1 METSQ
6 LDPKLS
12 LQPFDPEVFQRVW
25 NRVMPDQ
32 DRSPIAMDAP
42 AQPAVPALSP
52 VPEQPPETPPQVPL
66 TCLGEGSRPYT
77 QAIRDMMD
85 QTRGFLRSLQTLSR
99 RSGSRAARVL
109 SGIAGDLRREERR
122 QSQAQVKFD
131 QGLVIDYGARCVYQ
145 NGEPVH
151 LAKKE
156 FDILELLSLHPS
168 QVFDREHIYDSVWGW
183 DSEAVENHVEV
194 YVGFLR
200 KKLANIGSGIKI
212 KSIRSLGYHLEVSDD
227 D

>member
-42 AQPAVPALSP
+42 SQPAVPALSP
-52 VPEQPPETPPQVPL
+52 APEQPPETAPQVPL

-85 QTRGFLRSLQTLSR
+85 QTRGFLRSLQALSR

-122 QSQAQVKFD
+122 LSTAHF
-131 QGLVIDYGARCVYQ
+131 LIT
-145 NGEPVH
+145 GERY
-151 LAKKE
+151 
-156 FDILELLSLHPS
+156 SPS
-168 QVFDREHIYDSVWGW
+168 QTG
-183 DSEAVENHVEV
+183 AVPS
-194 YVGFLR
+194 GPLPLDLR
-200 KKLANIGSGIKI
+200 TLFQQLHQRAAQARAAAQGMGDPCLQQLFQD
-212 KSIRSLGYHLEVSDD
+212 LGEDAEFYAQRLRALLEEMP
-227 D
+227 

>member
-42 AQPAVPALSP
+42 AQPAVPVLSP
-52 VPEQPPETPPQVPL
+52 VPEQPPETAPQVPL

-85 QTRGFLRSLQTLSR
+85 QTRGFLRSLQALSR

-122 QSQAQVKFD
+122 LSTAHF
-131 QGLVIDYGARCVYQ
+131 LIT
-145 NGEPVH
+145 GERY
-151 LAKKE
+151 
-156 FDILELLSLHPS
+156 SPS
-168 QVFDREHIYDSVWGW
+168 QTG
-183 DSEAVENHVEV
+183 AVPS
-194 YVGFLR
+194 GPLPLALR
-200 KKLANIGSGIKI
+200 ALFQQLHQRAAQARAAAQGMGDPCLQQLFQD
-212 KSIRSLGYHLEVSDD
+212 LGEDAEFYAQRLRALLEEIP
-227 D
+227 

>member
-52 VPEQPPETPPQVPL
+52 APEQPPETPPQVPL

-85 QTRGFLRSLQTLSR
+85 QTRGFLRSLQALSR

-122 QSQAQVKFD
+122 LSTAHF
-131 QGLVIDYGARCVYQ
+131 LIT
-145 NGEPVH
+145 GERY
-151 LAKKE
+151 
-156 FDILELLSLHPS
+156 SPS
-168 QVFDREHIYDSVWGW
+168 QTG
-183 DSEAVENHVEV
+183 AVPS
-194 YVGFLR
+194 GPLPLALR
-200 KKLANIGSGIKI
+200 ALFQQLHQRAAQARAAAQGMGDPCLQQLFQD
-212 KSIRSLGYHLEVSDD
+212 LGEDAEFYAQRLRALLEGMP
-227 D
+227 

>member
-52 VPEQPPETPPQVPL
+52 APEQPPETPPQVPL

-77 QAIRDMMD
+77 QTIRDMMD
-85 QTRGFLRSLQTLSR
+85 QTRGFLRSLQSLSR

-122 QSQAQVKFD
+122 LSTAHFLITGERYAPGQT
-131 QGLVIDYGARCVYQ
+131 GAAPS
-145 NGEPVH
+145 GPLP
-151 LAKKE
+151 LA
-156 FDILELLSLHPS
+156 L
-168 QVFDREHIYDSVWGW
+168 
-183 DSEAVENHVEV
+183 
-194 YVGFLR
+194 
-200 KKLANIGSGIKI
+200 
-212 KSIRSLGYHLEVSDD
+212 RSLFQQLHQRAAQARAAAQGMGDPCLQQLFQDLGEDAEFYAQRLRALLEEMP
-227 D
+227 

>member
-42 AQPAVPALSP
+42 ALSP
-52 VPEQPPETPPQVPL
+52 APEQPPETAPQVPL

-85 QTRGFLRSLQTLSR
+85 QTRGFLRSLQALSR
-99 RSGSRAARVL
+99 RSGSRTARVL

-122 QSQAQVKFD
+122 LSTAHF
-131 QGLVIDYGARCVYQ
+131 LIT
-145 NGEPVH
+145 GERY
-151 LAKKE
+151 
-156 FDILELLSLHPS
+156 SPS
-168 QVFDREHIYDSVWGW
+168 QTG
-183 DSEAVENHVEV
+183 AVPS
-194 YVGFLR
+194 GPLPLALR
-200 KKLANIGSGIKI
+200 ALFQQLHQRAAQARAAAQGMEDPCLQQLFQD
-212 KSIRSLGYHLEVSDD
+212 LGEDAEFYAQRLRALLEEIP
-227 D
+227 

>member
-32 DRSPIAMDAP
+32 SRSPIAMDAP
-42 AQPAVPALSP
+42 SQPAVPALSP
-52 VPEQPPETPPQVPL
+52 VPEQPPETAPQVPL

-77 QAIRDMMD
+77 QAIQDMMD
-85 QTRGFLRSLQTLSR
+85 QTRGFLRSLQSLSR

-122 QSQAQVKFD
+122 LSTAHF
-131 QGLVIDYGARCVYQ
+131 LIT
-145 NGEPVH
+145 GERY
-151 LAKKE
+151 
-156 FDILELLSLHPS
+156 SPS
-168 QVFDREHIYDSVWGW
+168 QTG
-183 DSEAVENHVEV
+183 AVPS
-194 YVGFLR
+194 GPLPLALR
-200 KKLANIGSGIKI
+200 ALFQQLHQRAAQARAAAQGMGDPCLQQLFQD
-212 KSIRSLGYHLEVSDD
+212 LGEDAEFYAQRLRALLEEMS
-227 D
+227 

>member
-52 VPEQPPETPPQVPL
+52 APEQPPETAPQVSL

-85 QTRGFLRSLQTLSR
+85 QTRGFLRSLQALSR

-122 QSQAQVKFD
+122 LSTAHF
-131 QGLVIDYGARCVYQ
+131 LIT
-145 NGEPVH
+145 GERY
-151 LAKKE
+151 
-156 FDILELLSLHPS
+156 SPS
-168 QVFDREHIYDSVWGW
+168 QTG
-183 DSEAVENHVEV
+183 AVPS
-194 YVGFLR
+194 GPLPLALR
-200 KKLANIGSGIKI
+200 ALFQQLHQRAAQARAAAQGMGDPCLQQLFQN
-212 KSIRSLGYHLEVSDD
+212 LGEDAEFYAQRLRALLEEMP
-227 D
+227 

>member
-32 DRSPIAMDAP
+32 SRSPIAMDAP
-42 AQPAVPALSP
+42 SQPAVPALSP
-52 VPEQPPETPPQVPL
+52 APEQPPETAPQVPL

-85 QTRGFLRSLQTLSR
+85 QTRGFLRSLEALSR

-122 QSQAQVKFD
+122 LSTAHF
-131 QGLVIDYGARCVYQ
+131 LIT
-145 NGEPVH
+145 GERY
-151 LAKKE
+151 
-156 FDILELLSLHPS
+156 SPS
-168 QVFDREHIYDSVWGW
+168 QTG
-183 DSEAVENHVEV
+183 AVPS
-194 YVGFLR
+194 GPLPLALR
-200 KKLANIGSGIKI
+200 ALFQQLHQRAAQARAAAQGMGDPCLQQLFQD
-212 KSIRSLGYHLEVSDD
+212 LGEDAEFYAQRLRALLEGMP
-227 D
+227 

>member
-52 VPEQPPETPPQVPL
+52 APEQPPETAPQVPL

-85 QTRGFLRSLQTLSR
+85 QTRGFLRSLQSLSR

-122 QSQAQVKFD
+122 LSTAHF
-131 QGLVIDYGARCVYQ
+131 LIT
-145 NGEPVH
+145 GERY
-151 LAKKE
+151 
-156 FDILELLSLHPS
+156 SPS
-168 QVFDREHIYDSVWGW
+168 QTGAAPSGPLPL
-183 DSEAVENHVEV
+183 A
-194 YVGFLR
+194 LR
-200 KKLANIGSGIKI
+200 TLFQQLHQRAAQARAAAQGMGDPCLQQLFQD
-212 KSIRSLGYHLEVSDD
+212 LGEDAEFYAQRLRALLEEMP
-227 D
+227 

>member
-42 AQPAVPALSP
+42 SQPAVPALSP
-52 VPEQPPETPPQVPL
+52 APEQPPETAPQVPL

-85 QTRGFLRSLQTLSR
+85 QTRGFLRSLQALSR

-122 QSQAQVKFD
+122 LSTAHF
-131 QGLVIDYGARCVYQ
+131 LIT
-145 NGEPVH
+145 GERY
-151 LAKKE
+151 
-156 FDILELLSLHPS
+156 SPS
-168 QVFDREHIYDSVWGW
+168 QTGAAPSGPLPL
-183 DSEAVENHVEV
+183 A
-194 YVGFLR
+194 LR
-200 KKLANIGSGIKI
+200 TLFQQLHQRAAQARAAAQGMGDPCLQQLFQD
-212 KSIRSLGYHLEVSDD
+212 LGEDAEFYAQRLRALLDEIP
-227 D
+227 

>member
-32 DRSPIAMDAP
+32 TRSPIAMDAP
-42 AQPAVPALSP
+42 SQPAVPALSP
-52 VPEQPPETPPQVPL
+52 APEQPPETAPQVPL

-85 QTRGFLRSLQTLSR
+85 QTRGFLRSLQSLSR

-122 QSQAQVKFD
+122 LSTAHF
-131 QGLVIDYGARCVYQ
+131 LIT
-145 NGEPVH
+145 GERY
-151 LAKKE
+151 
-156 FDILELLSLHPS
+156 SPS
-168 QVFDREHIYDSVWGW
+168 QTGAAPSGPLPL
-183 DSEAVENHVEV
+183 A
-194 YVGFLR
+194 LR
-200 KKLANIGSGIKI
+200 TLFQQLHQRAAQARAAAQGMGDPCLQQLFQD
-212 KSIRSLGYHLEVSDD
+212 LGEDAEFYAQRLRALLEEIP
-227 D
+227 

>member
-6 LDPKLS
+6 LDPSFS

-42 AQPAVPALSP
+42 SQPAVPALSP
-52 VPEQPPETPPQVPL
+52 APEQPPETAPQVPL

-122 QSQAQVKFD
+122 LSTAHF
-131 QGLVIDYGARCVYQ
+131 LIT
-145 NGEPVH
+145 GERY
-151 LAKKE
+151 
-156 FDILELLSLHPS
+156 SPS
-168 QVFDREHIYDSVWGW
+168 QTGER
-183 DSEAVENHVEV
+183 AA
-194 YVGFLR
+194 R
-200 KKLANIGSGIKI
+200 RPKGSGLAPALAAAGGLA
-212 KSIRSLGYHLEVSDD
+212 RTARLPPEGRTGGRLVSGAGPAAGRRRG
-227 D
+227 

>member
-32 DRSPIAMDAP
+32 SRSPIAMDAP
-42 AQPAVPALSP
+42 SQPAVPALSP
-52 VPEQPPETPPQVPL
+52 APEQPPETAPQVPL

-85 QTRGFLRSLQTLSR
+85 QTRGFLRSLQSLSR

-122 QSQAQVKFD
+122 LSTAHF
-131 QGLVIDYGARCVYQ
+131 LIT
-145 NGEPVH
+145 GERY
-151 LAKKE
+151 A
-156 FDILELLSLHPS
+156 PS
-168 QVFDREHIYDSVWGW
+168 QTGAAPSGP
-183 DSEAVENHVEV
+183 
-194 YVGFLR
+194 LP
-200 KKLANIGSGIKI
+200 LAL
-212 KSIRSLGYHLEVSDD
+212 RSLFQQLHQRAAQARAAAQGMGDPCLQQLFQDLGEDAEFYAQRLRALLEGMP
-227 D
+227 

>member
-42 AQPAVPALSP
+42 SQPAVPALSP
-52 VPEQPPETPPQVPL
+52 APEQPPETPPSAPL

-77 QAIRDMMD
+77 QAIRDMTD
-85 QTRGFLRSLQTLSR
+85 QTRGFLRSLQSLSR

-122 QSQAQVKFD
+122 LSTAHFLITGERYSPSQARAAPSGSLPLVLRTLFQQLHQRAAQARAAA
-131 QGLVIDYGARCVYQ
+131 QGMGDPCLQQLFQD
-145 NGEPVH
+145 
-151 LAKKE
+151 LAEDAE
-156 FDILELLSLHPS
+156 FYAQRLRALLEEIP
-168 QVFDREHIYDSVWGW
+168 
-183 DSEAVENHVEV
+183 
-194 YVGFLR
+194 
-200 KKLANIGSGIKI
+200 
-212 KSIRSLGYHLEVSDD
+212 
-227 D
+227 

>member
-52 VPEQPPETPPQVPL
+52 APEQPPETAPQVPL

-85 QTRGFLRSLQTLSR
+85 QTRGFLRSLQSLSR
-99 RSGSRAARVL
+99 RSGSRTARVL

-122 QSQAQVKFD
+122 LSTAHF
-131 QGLVIDYGARCVYQ
+131 LIT
-145 NGEPVH
+145 GERY
-151 LAKKE
+151 A
-156 FDILELLSLHPS
+156 PS
-168 QVFDREHIYDSVWGW
+168 QTG
-183 DSEAVENHVEV
+183 AVPS
-194 YVGFLR
+194 GPLPLALR
-200 KKLANIGSGIKI
+200 ALFQQLHQRAAQARAAAQGMGDPCLQQLFQD
-212 KSIRSLGYHLEVSDD
+212 LGEDAEFYAQRLRALLEEMP
-227 D
+227 

>member
-42 AQPAVPALSP
+42 SQPAVPALSP
-52 VPEQPPETPPQVPL
+52 APEQPPETPPEVPL

-77 QAIRDMMD
+77 QAIRDMTD
-85 QTRGFLRSLQTLSR
+85 QTRGFLRSLQALSR

-122 QSQAQVKFD
+122 LSTAHF
-131 QGLVIDYGARCVYQ
+131 LIT
-145 NGEPVH
+145 GERY
-151 LAKKE
+151 
-156 FDILELLSLHPS
+156 SPS
-168 QVFDREHIYDSVWGW
+168 QTG
-183 DSEAVENHVEV
+183 AVSS
-194 YVGFLR
+194 GPLPLALR
-200 KKLANIGSGIKI
+200 ALFQQLHQRAAQARAAAHGMGDPCLQQLFQDLAEDAEFYAQ
-212 KSIRSLGYHLEVSDD
+212 RLRALLEEIP
-227 D
+227 

>member
-32 DRSPIAMDAP
+32 SRSPIAMDAP
-42 AQPAVPALSP
+42 SQPAVPALSP
-52 VPEQPPETPPQVPL
+52 APEQPPETAPQVPL

-85 QTRGFLRSLQTLSR
+85 QTRGFLRSLQALSR

-122 QSQAQVKFD
+122 LSTAHF
-131 QGLVIDYGARCVYQ
+131 LIT
-145 NGEPVH
+145 GERY
-151 LAKKE
+151 
-156 FDILELLSLHPS
+156 SPS
-168 QVFDREHIYDSVWGW
+168 QTGAAPSGPLPL
-183 DSEAVENHVEV
+183 A
-194 YVGFLR
+194 LR
-200 KKLANIGSGIKI
+200 TLFQQLHQRAAQARAAAQGMGDPCLQQLFQD
-212 KSIRSLGYHLEVSDD
+212 LGEDAEFYAQRLRALLEGMP
-227 D
+227 

>member
-42 AQPAVPALSP
+42 AQPAAPALSP
-52 VPEQPPETPPQVPL
+52 APEQPPETPPQVPL

-85 QTRGFLRSLQTLSR
+85 QTRGFLRSLQALSR

-122 QSQAQVKFD
+122 LSTAHF
-131 QGLVIDYGARCVYQ
+131 LIT
-145 NGEPVH
+145 GERY
-151 LAKKE
+151 
-156 FDILELLSLHPS
+156 SPS
-168 QVFDREHIYDSVWGW
+168 QTG
-183 DSEAVENHVEV
+183 AVPS
-194 YVGFLR
+194 GPLPLALR
-200 KKLANIGSGIKI
+200 ALFQQLHQRAAQARAAAQGMGDPCLQQLFQD
-212 KSIRSLGYHLEVSDD
+212 LGEDAEFYAQRLRALLEEMP
-227 D
+227 

>member
-52 VPEQPPETPPQVPL
+52 APEQPPETPPQVPL

-77 QAIRDMMD
+77 QAIRDIMD
-85 QTRGFLRSLQTLSR
+85 QTRGFLRSLQSLSR
-99 RSGSRAARVL
+99 RSGSQAARVL

-122 QSQAQVKFD
+122 LSTAHF
-131 QGLVIDYGARCVYQ
+131 LIT
-145 NGEPVH
+145 GERY
-151 LAKKE
+151 
-156 FDILELLSLHPS
+156 SPS
-168 QVFDREHIYDSVWGW
+168 QTG
-183 DSEAVENHVEV
+183 AVPS
-194 YVGFLR
+194 GPLPLALR
-200 KKLANIGSGIKI
+200 ALFQQLHQRAAQARAAAQGMGDPCLQQLFQDLAEDAEFYAQ
-212 KSIRSLGYHLEVSDD
+212 RLRALLEGMP
-227 D
+227 

>member
-52 VPEQPPETPPQVPL
+52 APEQPPETPPQVPL

-77 QAIRDMMD
+77 QAIRDIMD
-85 QTRGFLRSLQTLSR
+85 QTRGFLRSLQSLSR

-122 QSQAQVKFD
+122 LSTAHF
-131 QGLVIDYGARCVYQ
+131 LIT
-145 NGEPVH
+145 GERY
-151 LAKKE
+151 
-156 FDILELLSLHPS
+156 SPS
-168 QVFDREHIYDSVWGW
+168 QTG
-183 DSEAVENHVEV
+183 AVPS
-194 YVGFLR
+194 GPLPLALR
-200 KKLANIGSGIKI
+200 ALFQQLHQRAAQARAAAQGMGDPCLQQLFQD
-212 KSIRSLGYHLEVSDD
+212 LGEDAEFYAQRLRALLEEMP
-227 D
+227 

>member
-52 VPEQPPETPPQVPL
+52 VPEQPPETAPQVPL

-85 QTRGFLRSLQTLSR
+85 QTRGFLRSLQALSR
-99 RSGSRAARVL
+99 RSGSRTARVL

-122 QSQAQVKFD
+122 LSTAHF
-131 QGLVIDYGARCVYQ
+131 LIT
-145 NGEPVH
+145 GERY
-151 LAKKE
+151 
-156 FDILELLSLHPS
+156 SPS
-168 QVFDREHIYDSVWGW
+168 QTG
-183 DSEAVENHVEV
+183 AVPS
-194 YVGFLR
+194 GPLPLALR
-200 KKLANIGSGIKI
+200 ALFQQLHQRAAQARAAAQGMGDPCLQQLFQD
-212 KSIRSLGYHLEVSDD
+212 LGEDAEFYAQRLRALLEEMP
-227 D
+227 

>member
-42 AQPAVPALSP
+42 SQPAVPALSP
-52 VPEQPPETPPQVPL
+52 APEQPPETAPQVPL

-85 QTRGFLRSLQTLSR
+85 QTRGFLRSLQALSR

-122 QSQAQVKFD
+122 LSTAHF
-131 QGLVIDYGARCVYQ
+131 LIT
-145 NGEPVH
+145 GERY
-151 LAKKE
+151 
-156 FDILELLSLHPS
+156 SPS
-168 QVFDREHIYDSVWGW
+168 QTGAAPSGPLPL
-183 DSEAVENHVEV
+183 A
-194 YVGFLR
+194 LR
-200 KKLANIGSGIKI
+200 TLFQQLHQRAAQARAAAQGMGDPCLQQLFQD
-212 KSIRSLGYHLEVSDD
+212 LGEDAEFYAQRLRALLEGMP
-227 D
+227 

>member
-32 DRSPIAMDAP
+32 SRSPIAMDAP
-42 AQPAVPALSP
+42 SQPAVPALSP
-52 VPEQPPETPPQVPL
+52 APEQPPETAPQVPL

-85 QTRGFLRSLQTLSR
+85 QTRGFLRSLQSLSR

-122 QSQAQVKFD
+122 LSTAHF
-131 QGLVIDYGARCVYQ
+131 LIT
-145 NGEPVH
+145 GERY
-151 LAKKE
+151 
-156 FDILELLSLHPS
+156 SPS
-168 QVFDREHIYDSVWGW
+168 QTGAAPSGPLPL
-183 DSEAVENHVEV
+183 A
-194 YVGFLR
+194 LR
-200 KKLANIGSGIKI
+200 TLFQQLHQRAAQARAAAQGMGDPCLQQLFQD
-212 KSIRSLGYHLEVSDD
+212 LGEDAEFYAQRLRALLEEMP
-227 D
+227 

>member
-42 AQPAVPALSP
+42 SQPAVPALSP
-52 VPEQPPETPPQVPL
+52 APEQPPETPPEVPL

-77 QAIRDMMD
+77 QAIRDMTD
-85 QTRGFLRSLQTLSR
+85 QTRGFLRSLQSLSR

-122 QSQAQVKFD
+122 LSTAHFLITGERYAPSQTGTGPSGSLAQVLRTLF
-131 QGLVIDYGARCVYQ
+131 QQFHQRAAQARAAAQEMGDPCLQ
-145 NGEPVH
+145 QLFQDLGED
-151 LAKKE
+151 AE
-156 FDILELLSLHPS
+156 FYAQRLRALLEEIP
-168 QVFDREHIYDSVWGW
+168 
-183 DSEAVENHVEV
+183 
-194 YVGFLR
+194 
-200 KKLANIGSGIKI
+200 
-212 KSIRSLGYHLEVSDD
+212 
-227 D
+227 

>member
-52 VPEQPPETPPQVPL
+52 APEQPPETAPQVPL

-85 QTRGFLRSLQTLSR
+85 QTRGFLRSLQALSR

-122 QSQAQVKFD
+122 LSTAHF
-131 QGLVIDYGARCVYQ
+131 LIT
-145 NGEPVH
+145 GERY
-151 LAKKE
+151 
-156 FDILELLSLHPS
+156 SPS
-168 QVFDREHIYDSVWGW
+168 QTG
-183 DSEAVENHVEV
+183 AVSS
-194 YVGFLR
+194 GPLPLALR
-200 KKLANIGSGIKI
+200 ALFQQLHQRAAQARAAAQGMGDPCLQQLFQD
-212 KSIRSLGYHLEVSDD
+212 LGEDAEFYAQRLRALLEGMP
-227 D
+227 

>member
-52 VPEQPPETPPQVPL
+52 APEQPPETAPQVPL

-85 QTRGFLRSLQTLSR
+85 QTRGFLRSLQALSR

-122 QSQAQVKFD
+122 LSTAHF
-131 QGLVIDYGARCVYQ
+131 LIT
-145 NGEPVH
+145 GERY
-151 LAKKE
+151 
-156 FDILELLSLHPS
+156 SPS
-168 QVFDREHIYDSVWGW
+168 QTG
-183 DSEAVENHVEV
+183 AVPS
-194 YVGFLR
+194 GPLPLALR
-200 KKLANIGSGIKI
+200 ALFQQLHQRAAQARAAAQGMEDPCLQQLFQD
-212 KSIRSLGYHLEVSDD
+212 LGEDAEFYAQRLRALLEEIP
-227 D
+227 

>member
-12 LQPFDPEVFQRVW
+12 LRPFDPEVFQRVW

-52 VPEQPPETPPQVPL
+52 APEQPPETAPQVPL

-85 QTRGFLRSLQTLSR
+85 QTRGFLRSLQALSR

-122 QSQAQVKFD
+122 LSTAHF
-131 QGLVIDYGARCVYQ
+131 LIT
-145 NGEPVH
+145 GERY
-151 LAKKE
+151 
-156 FDILELLSLHPS
+156 SPS
-168 QVFDREHIYDSVWGW
+168 QTGAAPSGPLPL
-183 DSEAVENHVEV
+183 A
-194 YVGFLR
+194 LR
-200 KKLANIGSGIKI
+200 TLFQQLHQRAAQARAAAQGMGDPCLQQLFQD
-212 KSIRSLGYHLEVSDD
+212 LGEDAEFYAQRLRALLEGMP
-227 D
+227 

>member
-32 DRSPIAMDAP
+32 DRSPIAMGAP

-52 VPEQPPETPPQVPL
+52 APEQPPETAPQVPL

-85 QTRGFLRSLQTLSR
+85 QTRGFLRSLQALSR

-122 QSQAQVKFD
+122 LSTAHF
-131 QGLVIDYGARCVYQ
+131 LIT
-145 NGEPVH
+145 GERY
-151 LAKKE
+151 
-156 FDILELLSLHPS
+156 SPS
-168 QVFDREHIYDSVWGW
+168 QTGAAPSGPLPLALRTLFQQLHQR
-183 DSEAVENHVEV
+183 AVQARAAAQGMGDPCLQQLFQDLGEDAEF
-194 YVGFLR
+194 YAQRLR
-200 KKLANIGSGIKI
+200 AL
-212 KSIRSLGYHLEVSDD
+212 LEGMP
-227 D
+227 

>member
-52 VPEQPPETPPQVPL
+52 VPEQPPETAPQVPL

-77 QAIRDMMD
+77 QTIRDMMD
-85 QTRGFLRSLQTLSR
+85 QTRGFLRSLQALSR

-122 QSQAQVKFD
+122 LSTAHF
-131 QGLVIDYGARCVYQ
+131 LIT
-145 NGEPVH
+145 GERY
-151 LAKKE
+151 
-156 FDILELLSLHPS
+156 SPS
-168 QVFDREHIYDSVWGW
+168 QTG
-183 DSEAVENHVEV
+183 AVPS
-194 YVGFLR
+194 GPLPLALR
-200 KKLANIGSGIKI
+200 ALFQQLHQRAAQARAAAQGMGDPCLQQLFQD
-212 KSIRSLGYHLEVSDD
+212 LGEDAEFYAQRLRALLEEMP
-227 D
+227 

>member
-32 DRSPIAMDAP
+32 SRSPIAMDAP
-42 AQPAVPALSP
+42 SQPAVPALSP
-52 VPEQPPETPPQVPL
+52 APEQPPETAPQVPL

-85 QTRGFLRSLQTLSR
+85 QTRGFLRSLQALSR

-122 QSQAQVKFD
+122 LSTAHF
-131 QGLVIDYGARCVYQ
+131 LIT
-145 NGEPVH
+145 GERY
-151 LAKKE
+151 
-156 FDILELLSLHPS
+156 SPS
-168 QVFDREHIYDSVWGW
+168 QTGAAPSGPLPL
-183 DSEAVENHVEV
+183 A
-194 YVGFLR
+194 LR
-200 KKLANIGSGIKI
+200 TLFQQLHQRAAQARAAAQGMEDPCLQQLFQDLAEDAEFYAQ
-212 KSIRSLGYHLEVSDD
+212 RLRALLEEIP
-227 D
+227 

>member
-85 QTRGFLRSLQTLSR
+85 QTRGFLRSLQALSR

-122 QSQAQVKFD
+122 LSTAHF
-131 QGLVIDYGARCVYQ
+131 LIT
-145 NGEPVH
+145 GERY
-151 LAKKE
+151 
-156 FDILELLSLHPS
+156 SPS
-168 QVFDREHIYDSVWGW
+168 QTGAAPSGPLPL
-183 DSEAVENHVEV
+183 A
-194 YVGFLR
+194 LR
-200 KKLANIGSGIKI
+200 TLFQQLHQRAAQARAAAQGMGDPCLQQLFQD
-212 KSIRSLGYHLEVSDD
+212 LGEDAEFYAQRLRALLEGMP
-227 D
+227 

>member
-52 VPEQPPETPPQVPL
+52 APEQPPETAPQVPL

-77 QAIRDMMD
+77 QAIRDMTD
-85 QTRGFLRSLQTLSR
+85 QTRGFLRSLQALSR
-99 RSGSRAARVL
+99 RSDSRAARVL

-122 QSQAQVKFD
+122 LSTAHF
-131 QGLVIDYGARCVYQ
+131 LIT
-145 NGEPVH
+145 GERY
-151 LAKKE
+151 
-156 FDILELLSLHPS
+156 SPS
-168 QVFDREHIYDSVWGW
+168 QTGAAPSGPLPLALRTLFQQLHQR
-183 DSEAVENHVEV
+183 AVQARAAAQGMGDPCLQQLFQDLGEDAEF
-194 YVGFLR
+194 YAQRLR
-200 KKLANIGSGIKI
+200 AL
-212 KSIRSLGYHLEVSDD
+212 LEEIP
-227 D
+227 

>member
-42 AQPAVPALSP
+42 AQPAAPALSP
-52 VPEQPPETPPQVPL
+52 APEQPPETPPQVPL

-85 QTRGFLRSLQTLSR
+85 QTRGFLRSLQSLSR

-122 QSQAQVKFD
+122 LSTAHF
-131 QGLVIDYGARCVYQ
+131 LIT
-145 NGEPVH
+145 GERY
-151 LAKKE
+151 
-156 FDILELLSLHPS
+156 SPS
-168 QVFDREHIYDSVWGW
+168 QTG
-183 DSEAVENHVEV
+183 AVPS
-194 YVGFLR
+194 GPLPLALR
-200 KKLANIGSGIKI
+200 ALFQQLHQRAAQARAAAQGMGDPCLQQLFQD
-212 KSIRSLGYHLEVSDD
+212 LGEDAEFYAQRLRALLEGMP
-227 D
+227 

>member
-52 VPEQPPETPPQVPL
+52 APEQPPETPPEVPL

-122 QSQAQVKFD
+122 LSTAHF
-131 QGLVIDYGARCVYQ
+131 LIT
-145 NGEPVH
+145 GERY
-151 LAKKE
+151 
-156 FDILELLSLHPS
+156 SPS
-168 QVFDREHIYDSVWGW
+168 QTGAAPSGPLPL
-183 DSEAVENHVEV
+183 A
-194 YVGFLR
+194 LR
-200 KKLANIGSGIKI
+200 ALFQQLHQRAAQARAAAQGMGDPCLQQLFQDLAEDAEFYAQ
-212 KSIRSLGYHLEVSDD
+212 RLRALLEEMP
-227 D
+227 

>member
-42 AQPAVPALSP
+42 AHPAVPVLSP
-52 VPEQPPETPPQVPL
+52 APEQPPETAPQVPL
-66 TCLGEGSRPYT
+66 ACLGEGSRPYT

-85 QTRGFLRSLQTLSR
+85 QTRGFLRSLQALSR

-122 QSQAQVKFD
+122 RPPPHPPLPGPRDSPSQAGAAPSGPLPLALRTLFQQVHQRAAQARAAA
-131 QGLVIDYGARCVYQ
+131 QGMGDPCLQQLFQDL
-145 NGEPVH
+145 GED
-151 LAKKE
+151 AE
-156 FDILELLSLHPS
+156 FYAQRLRALLEEMP
-168 QVFDREHIYDSVWGW
+168 
-183 DSEAVENHVEV
+183 
-194 YVGFLR
+194 
-200 KKLANIGSGIKI
+200 
-212 KSIRSLGYHLEVSDD
+212 
-227 D
+227 

>member
-32 DRSPIAMDAP
+32 TRSPIAMDAP
-42 AQPAVPALSP
+42 SQPAVPALSP
-52 VPEQPPETPPQVPL
+52 APEQPPETAPQVPL

-85 QTRGFLRSLQTLSR
+85 QTRGFLRSLQALSR

-122 QSQAQVKFD
+122 LSTAHFLITGERYSPSQAGAAPSGPLPLALRTLFQQLHQRAAQAWAAA
-131 QGLVIDYGARCVYQ
+131 QGMGDPCLQQLFQDL
-145 NGEPVH
+145 GED
-151 LAKKE
+151 AE
-156 FDILELLSLHPS
+156 FYAQRLRALLEEIP
-168 QVFDREHIYDSVWGW
+168 
-183 DSEAVENHVEV
+183 
-194 YVGFLR
+194 
-200 KKLANIGSGIKI
+200 
-212 KSIRSLGYHLEVSDD
+212 
-227 D
+227 